1 MDSST
6 NKLLPEEGQPLP
18 FPVTSS
24 EEAVPEIA
32 QGEVKEGTGTPPRL
46 EHLRELAFTLF
57 DQTRPLH
64 ELDEMSRQV
73 LGLAALLMDRSVKL
87 GKKKPL
93 KAVQKMLKAEY
104 GEDLTEQGEAL
115 LTLVIALQAGRI
127 KPKDILRMD
136 LPTLEQ
142 RAILT
147 LAALLKIAAGLDASN
162 SQTTRIQKIAPTREE
177 TWIVVDGPHA
187 ETDAP
192 AAEHQARLWGKIG
205 YPKITVL
212 EQAAARQNIALYP
225 PEFEPVSIETSDTLA
240 EAGRKVMLQQF
251 QAMLSQEEGTR
262 LGDDIEAL
270 HDMRVATR
278 RLRAAFEVFAD
289 AFDPKQLKKHLK
301 GLRAT
306 GRALGRVRDLDV
318 FREKAQKYLEEHPE
332 EGPGLEPLLQSWQ
345 AQREKAR
352 LEMLAYLDS
361 KEYLYFKEAF
371 NVFIHTPGAGVISLP
386 GGNPVPA
393 QVSELAPILIYER
406 MASVRAY
413 QAVLPGAPIEQLHA
427 LRIEFKK
434 LRYTVEYF
442 KDVLGPLS
450 KELISE
456 FKSLQDHLGD
466 LVDAQVAIQILQ
478 EFLKGE
484 KEKGLAPEDVFQA
497 EAEAVNAYLAY
508 RQAEF
513 THLLETFPEAWE
525 IFNRPEF
532 RKNLA
537 RAVSEL

>member
-1 MDSST
+1 MVSSNSEQPT
-6 NKLLPEEGQPLP
+6 EGESLLPLSSSDEAELDLSTGE
-18 FPVTSS
+18 S
-24 EEAVPEIA
+24 EEASTVP
-32 QGEVKEGTGTPPRL
+32 TRS
-46 EHLRELAFTLF
+46 EHLRDLAFILF

-73 LGLAALLMDRSVKL
+73 LGLAAELTERSVKL
-87 GKKKPL
+87 GKKQPL
-93 KAVQKMLKAEY
+93 KAVRKMLKAEY

-115 LTLVIALQAGRI
+115 LAPVIALQMGRI
-127 KPKDILRMD
+127 RPKDILRMD
-136 LPTLEQ
+136 LPTPEQ

-147 LAALLKIAAGLDASN
+147 LAALLKIAVGLDASD
-162 SQTTRIQKIAPTREE
+162 SQSTRIEKLVPSREE
-177 TWIVVDGPHA
+177 TWIVIDGANA
-187 ETDAP
+187 ELDAA
-192 AAEHQARLWGKIG
+192 AAEQQARLWAKIG

-212 EQAAARQNIALYP
+212 QQAEARQNIALYP
-225 PEFEPVSIETSDTLA
+225 PEYEPVSIEASDSLA

-251 QAMLSQEEGTR
+251 QAMLSQEQGTR
-262 LGDDIEAL
+262 LGEDIEAL

-301 GLRAT
+301 GLRST
-306 GRALGRVRDLDV
+306 GRALGQVRDLDV

-332 EGPGLEPLLQSWQ
+332 EGLGVEPLLQSWQ

-386 GGNPVPA
+386 GSGPLPTRVC
-393 QVSELAPILIYER
+393 ELAPILIYER

-442 KDVLGPLS
+442 KDVLGVLS
-450 KELISE
+450 KDLISE
-456 FKSLQDHLGD
+456 FKGMQDHLGD
-466 LVDAQVAIQILQ
+466 LVDAQVAIRILE
-478 EFLKGE
+478 EFLAEE
-484 KEKGLAPEDVFQA
+484 KEKGLVPEEAFQA
-497 EAEAVNAYLAY
+497 EAEAVHAYLAY
-508 RQAEF
+508 RQAELN
-513 THLLETFPEAWE
+513 HLLETFPEAWE
-525 IFNRPEF
+525 NFNRPEF

-537 RAVSEL
+537 EAVSEL